1 MKNEDLNKTRK
12 ELERM
17 REESERF
24 KREVERVEAQQEVK
38 EQELG
43 ARLSKAEECIADWE
57 KWHEN

>member
-1 MKNEDLNKTRK
+1 
-12 ELERM
+12 M

-24 KREVERVEAQQEVK
+24 KREVERLEAQQEAR

-43 ARLSKAEECIADWE
+43 ARLSKAEGCIAGWE